1 MKQILQSFKTGE
13 MWLADVPA
21 PLCKGKGAVV
31 KTCASFVSAGTERML
46 AEFAK
51 KGLVGK
57 ALQMPDQVKKV
68 IRKMKTEGFFATL
81 EKVQA
86 KLDQPI
92 PLGYSSAGVVVEAGR
107 DCGGLNVG
115 DRVACGG
122 AGFANHAEFNYVPK
136 NLMVK
141 IPEGVS
147 FEDASCA
154 TVGSIAL
161 QGVRQCE
168 VRLGESVAVIGL
180 GLLGQLAVQML
191 RASGCRVIGYDLNKS
206 RCELAMACG
215 GGALPDLG
223 LRCVNENLVGEAM
236 AFTEGRGVDAV
247 LITAATPSDEPVT
260 VAAEICRKK
269 GRVVA
274 TGLVGMNLP
283 RDQYYKKEVDFR
295 LSCSYGP
302 GRYDPVYEEQ
312 GVDYPFGY
320 VRWTEQR
327 NMAAFLQLVAEGKV
341 TPAKLVTHRF
351 KFDDALEAYQVLL
364 GVKKEPYLGIVL
376 EYGDDSNAE
385 KQRSGEAEL
394 KRRVDFINV
403 EKQRSGERD
412 NSLKESSAALP
423 LCRSALKNKEAVG
436 ISFIGCGNFAKAVL
450 LPTLKKV
457 KNVGFRGVSTATGMS
472 ATDTAK
478 KYGFAFASTDQA
490 EVLKDES
497 TDLVFVTTR
506 HDLHAAQI
514 GAALEAGK
522 YVFSEKP
529 LCINEEQ
536 LEELILNAEK
546 QRSGE
551 AEVGGRVNL
560 SHKETQS
567 GSEAGG
573 APQTPDSISNKTSAT
588 LPLCPSALKNLTRVM
603 IGFNRR
609 FSPHARLLKEYFSKR
624 TLPLVMHYRVNA
636 GSIPKDVWLQ
646 DPEVGGGRMVGEG
659 CHFIDFMSYV
669 CGAPVVKV
677 QAMCIQTANGA
688 ETPEDSVSVN
698 LQFADGS
705 VGTLEYVALGDT
717 TLPKEWCE
725 IHGEGSTA
733 TMDNFCKTVCTGKL
747 GKRKLK
753 GKQQKGF
760 AEELAATIASVKTG
774 SAMPI
779 AWDEIANVTK
789 ATFAVLKAVKSGQSE
804 IVA

>member
-13 MWLADVPA
+13 MWLAEVPA

-31 KTCASFVSAGTERML
+31 QTAASFVSAGTERML

-68 IRKMKTEGFFATL
+68 IRKMKTEGVFATL

-107 DCGGLNVG
+107 DCGLNVG

-122 AGFANHAEFNYVPK
+122 AGFANHAEFNYVPR
-136 NLMVK
+136 NLIVK
-141 IPEGVS
+141 IPDGVS

-168 VRLGESVAVIGL
+168 VNLGETVAVIGL
-180 GLLGQLAVQML
+180 GLMGILAVQML
-191 RASGCRVIGYDLNKS
+191 KASGCRVIGFDPNAG
-206 RCELAMACG
+206 RCKLAEEMGCDRA
-215 GGALPDLG
+215 
-223 LRCVNENLVGEAM
+223 VNDNFVGECM
-236 AFTEGRGVDAV
+236 AFSGGFGVDAV
-247 LITAATPSDEPVT
+247 LITAATHSDEPVT

-341 TPAKLVTHRF
+341 TPGKLVTHRF
-351 KFDDALEAYQVLL
+351 KFDDALDAYQVLL
-364 GVKKEPYLGIVL
+364 GIKKEPYLGIVL
-376 EYGDDSNAE
+376 EYGDWSSLDRID
-385 KQRSGEAEL
+385 KIDGI
-394 KRRVDFINV
+394 KRRVDFSVQSNNP
-403 EKQRSGERD
+403 D
-412 NSLKESSAALP
+412 NPVNPVRKET
-423 LCRSALKNKEAVG
+423 VG
-436 ISFIGCGNFAKAVL
+436 VSFVGAGNFAKAVL
-450 LPTLKKV
+450 LPNLKKV
-457 KNVGFRGVSTATGMS
+457 KDVTFRGVSTATGMS

-478 KYGFAFASTDQA
+478 KYGFTFAATDQG

-497 TDLVFVTTR
+497 THLVFVTTR
-506 HDLHAAQI
+506 HDMHAAQI
-514 GAALEAGK
+514 KAALDAGK

-536 LEELILNAEK
+536 LSKLVNPVNPVLNK
-546 QRSGE
+546 
-551 AEVGGRVNL
+551 
-560 SHKETQS
+560 
-567 GSEAGG
+567 
-573 APQTPDSISNKTSAT
+573 
-588 LPLCPSALKNLTRVM
+588 VM

-609 FSPHARLLKEYFSKR
+609 FSPHAKLLKEYFAKR

-636 GSIPKDVWLQ
+636 GSIPKDIWLQ

-669 CGAPVVKV
+669 CGAPVEKV
-677 QAMCIQTANGA
+677 QAMCIKTANGA
-688 ETPEDSVSVN
+688 ETPEDSISVN

-717 TLPKEWCE
+717 TLPKEFCE

-733 TMDNFCKTVCTGKL
+733 TMDNFCKTVCSGKL

-760 AEELAATIASVKTG
+760 AEELAATVEAVKG
-774 SAMPI
+774 GAAMPI
-779 AWDEIANVTK
+779 PFEAILNVTK
-789 ATFAVLKAVKSGQSE
+789 TTFAILKAVKSGQSE
-804 IVA
+804 LVG

>member
-13 MWLADVPA
+13 MWLAEVPA

-51 KGLVGK
+51 KGIVGK

-81 EKVQA
+81 EKVRA

-107 DCGGLNVG
+107 DCGLNVG

-122 AGFANHAEFNYVPK
+122 AGFANHAEYDYVPR

-141 IPEGVS
+141 IPDGVS

-168 VRLGESVAVIGL
+168 VNLGESVAVIGL
-180 GLLGQLAVQML
+180 GLMGILAVQML
-191 RASGCRVIGYDLNKS
+191 KASGCRVVGFDPNAS
-206 RCELAMACG
+206 RCKLAEEMGCDRAVSDNF
-215 GGALPDLG
+215 A
-223 LRCVNENLVGEAM
+223 GECM
-236 AFTEGRGVDAV
+236 AFSGGYGVDAV
-247 LITAATPSDEPVT
+247 LITAATHSDEPVT

-327 NMAAFLQLVAEGKV
+327 NMSAFLQLVAEGKV
-341 TPAKLVTHRF
+341 TPSKLVTHRF
-351 KFDDALEAYQVLL
+351 KFDDALDAYQVLL
-364 GVKKEPYLGIVL
+364 GIKKEPYLGIVL
-376 EYGDDSNAE
+376 EYGDISTQSRGGAE
-385 KQRSGEAEL
+385 KAEIS
-394 KRRVDFINV
+394 RRVDFGGASHD
-403 EKQRSGERD
+403 KTSDPPR
-412 NSLKESSAALP
+412 
-423 LCRSALKNKEAVG
+423 LCDSALKNGNVG
-436 ISFIGCGNFAKAVL
+436 VSFIGAGNFAKAVL
-450 LPTLKKV
+450 LPNLKKV
-457 KNVGFRGVSTATGMS
+457 KGVSFRGVSTATGMS

-478 KYGFAFASTDQA
+478 KYGFAFAATDLA
-490 EVLKDES
+490 EVLKDS
-497 TDLVFVTTR
+497 DTNLVFVTTR
-506 HDLHAAQI
+506 HDMHAAQI
-514 GAALEAGK
+514 KAALEAGK

-529 LCINEEQ
+529 LCISEEQ
-536 LEELILNAEK
+536 FEEMWKCENVETANK
-546 QRSGE
+546 QCG
-551 AEVGGRVNL
+551 
-560 SHKETQS
+560 K
-567 GSEAGG
+567 
-573 APQTPDSISNKTSAT
+573 
-588 LPLCPSALKNLTRVM
+588 VM

-609 FSPHARLLKEYFSKR
+609 FSPHAKMLKEYFAKR

-636 GSIPKDVWLQ
+636 GSISKDIWLQ

-659 CHFIDFMSYV
+659 CHFIDFMGYV

-677 QAMCIQTANGA
+677 QAMCIKTENGA
-688 ETPEDSVSVN
+688 ETPEDSISVN

-705 VGTLEYVALGDT
+705 VGTLEYVALGDA
-717 TLPKEWCE
+717 TLPKEFCE

-733 TMDNFCKTVCTGKL
+733 TMDNFCKTICTGKL

-760 AEELAATIASVKTG
+760 AEELAATVAAVKEG
-774 SAMPI
+774 KPMPI
-779 AWDEIANVTK
+779 PFEEIENVTR
-789 ATFAVLKAVKSGQSE
+789 ATFAVLKAVKSGGSE
-804 IVA
+804 NVS

>member
-13 MWLADVPA
+13 MWLAEVPA
-21 PLCKGKGAVV
+21 PLCKSKGVV
-31 KTCASFVSAGTERML
+31 VRTIASFVSAGTERML

-51 KGLVGK
+51 KNLVGK

-92 PLGYSSAGVVVEAGR
+92 PLGYSSSGIVVEAGR
-107 DCGGLNVG
+107 DSGFNVG
-115 DRVACGG
+115 DPVACGG
-122 AGFANHAEFNYVPK
+122 AGFANHAEYAYVPR
-136 NLMVK
+136 NLTVR

-147 FEDASCA
+147 FGDASCA

-161 QGVRQCE
+161 QGVRQCD
-168 VRLGESVAVIGL
+168 VRLGETVAVIGL
-180 GLLGQLAVQML
+180 GLMGILAVQML
-191 RASGCRVIGYDLNKS
+191 KASGCRVVGFDPNPS
-206 RCELAMACG
+206 RCKLAEEMGCDRAVSDNFTAEC
-215 GGALPDLG
+215 
-223 LRCVNENLVGEAM
+223 M
-236 AFTEGRGVDAV
+236 AFSGGYGVDAV
-247 LITAATPSDEPVT
+247 LITAATHSDEPVT

-283 RDQYYKKEVDFR
+283 RDQYYKKEIDFR

-312 GVDYPFGY
+312 GIDYPFGY

-327 NMAAFLQLVAEGKV
+327 NIAAFLQLVAEGKV

-351 KFDDALEAYQVLL
+351 KFDDALDAYQVLL

-376 EYGDDSNAE
+376 EYSWSGKLELEKGGVGSWSGKLELEKGGVSSSREKLELEKDD
-385 KQRSGEAEL
+385 GI
-394 KRRVDFINV
+394 KRRVDFHSPT
-403 EKQRSGERD
+403 Q
-412 NSLKESSAALP
+412 NSNLKLD
-423 LCRSALKNKEAVG
+423 AVG
-436 ISFIGCGNFAKAVL
+436 VSFIGCGNFAKAVL
-450 LPTLKKV
+450 LPTLKKTRGV
-457 KNVGFRGVSTATGMS
+457 RFRGVSTATGMS
-472 ATDTAK
+472 AADTAK
-478 KYGFAFASTDQA
+478 KYAFAFAATDQN
-490 EVLKDES
+490 EVLKDAD

-506 HDLHAAQI
+506 HDMHASQI
-514 GAALEAGK
+514 AAALEAGK
-522 YVFSEKP
+522 YVFCEKP

-536 LEELILNAEK
+536 LGDLVGANSSSSRKDDEF
-546 QRSGE
+546 RSPTPTPTPTPNS
-551 AEVGGRVNL
+551 NL
-560 SHKETQS
+560 SR
-567 GSEAGG
+567 
-573 APQTPDSISNKTSAT
+573 I
-588 LPLCPSALKNLTRVM
+588 M

-609 FSPHARLLKEYFSKR
+609 FSPHAKMLKEYFAKR

-636 GSIPKDVWLQ
+636 GSIPKDIWLQ

-669 CGAPVVKV
+669 CGAHVVKV

-688 ETPEDSVSVN
+688 ETPEDSISVN

-717 TLPKEWCE
+717 TLPKEFCE

-733 TMDNFCKTVCTGKL
+733 TMDNFCMTVCTGKL

-760 AEELAATIASVKTG
+760 AEEIRAVVDAVKVHG
-774 SAMPI
+774 PAPI
-779 AWDEIANVTK
+779 PFAEIENVTRT
-789 ATFAVLKAVKSGQSE
+789 TFAVLKALKSGNSE
-804 IVA
+804 LI

>member
-13 MWLADVPA
+13 MWLAEVPA

-31 KTCASFVSAGTERML
+31 QTAASFVSAGTERML

-51 KGLVGK
+51 KGIVGK

-68 IRKMKTEGFFATL
+68 IRKMKTEGIFATL

-107 DCGGLNVG
+107 DCGLNVG

-122 AGFANHAEFNYVPK
+122 AGFANHAEFNYVPR
-136 NLMVK
+136 NLIVK

-168 VRLGESVAVIGL
+168 VNLGETVAVIGL
-180 GLLGQLAVQML
+180 GLMGILAVQML
-191 RASGCRVIGYDLNKS
+191 KASGCRVIGFDPNAG
-206 RCELAMACG
+206 RCKLAEEMGCDRA
-215 GGALPDLG
+215 
-223 LRCVNENLVGEAM
+223 VNDNFVGECM
-236 AFTEGRGVDAV
+236 AFSGGFGVDAV
-247 LITAATPSDEPVT
+247 LITAATHSDEPVT

-341 TPAKLVTHRF
+341 TPGKLVTHRF
-351 KFDDALEAYQVLL
+351 KFDDALDAYQVLL
-364 GVKKEPYLGIVL
+364 GIKKEPYLGIVL
-376 EYGDDSNAE
+376 EYGDLAAKNAE
-385 KQRSGEAEL
+385 NAKIE
-394 KRRVDFINV
+394 RRVDFSRV
-403 EKQRSGERD
+403 EHVERVD
-412 NSLKESSAALP
+412 
-423 LCRSALKNKEAVG
+423 RVG
-436 ISFIGCGNFAKAVL
+436 VSFVGAGNFAKAVL
-450 LPTLKKV
+450 LPTLKKI
-457 KNVGFRGVSTATGMS
+457 KDAEFRGVSTATGMS

-478 KYGFAFASTDQA
+478 KYGFAFAATDQG

-497 TDLVFVTTR
+497 TNLVFVTTR
-506 HDLHAAQI
+506 HDMHAAQI
-514 GAALEAGK
+514 KAALGAGK

-536 LEELILNAEK
+536 LDGVLAAKNAENAK
-546 QRSGE
+546 D
-551 AEVGGRVNL
+551 AL
-560 SHKETQS
+560 S
-567 GSEAGG
+567 
-573 APQTPDSISNKTSAT
+573 
-588 LPLCPSALKNLTRVM
+588 RVM

-609 FSPHARLLKEYFSKR
+609 FSPHAKLLKEYFSKR

-636 GSIPKDVWLQ
+636 GSIPKDIWLQ

-669 CGAPVVKV
+669 CGAPVEKV
-677 QAMCIQTANGA
+677 QAMCIKTANGA
-688 ETPEDSVSVN
+688 ETPEDSISVN

-760 AEELAATIASVKTG
+760 REELEATVDAVKSG
-774 SAMPI
+774 KAMPI
-779 AWDEIANVTK
+779 PFEEILNVTK
-789 ATFAVLKAVKSGQSE
+789 TTFAILKAVKSGQSE
-804 IVA
+804 EV

>member
-13 MWLADVPA
+13 MWLAEVPA

-31 KTCASFVSAGTERML
+31 RTCASFVSAGTERML

-57 ALQMPDQVKKV
+57 AMQMPDQVKKV
-68 IRKMKTEGFFATL
+68 IRKMKTEGVFATL

-92 PLGYSSAGVVVEAGR
+92 PLGYSSAGIVVEAGR
-107 DCGGLNVG
+107 DCGLNVG

-141 IPEGVS
+141 IPDGVS

-168 VRLGESVAVIGL
+168 VNLGESVAVIGL
-180 GLLGQLAVQML
+180 GLMGILAVQML
-191 RASGCRVIGYDLNKS
+191 KASGCRVVGFDPNSS
-206 RCELAMACG
+206 RCKLAEEMGCDRAVS
-215 GGALPDLG
+215 D
-223 LRCVNENLVGEAM
+223 NFVGECM
-236 AFTEGRGVDAV
+236 AFSGGYGVDAV
-247 LITAATPSDEPVT
+247 LITAATHSNEPVT

-341 TPAKLVTHRF
+341 TPGKLVTHRF
-351 KFDDALEAYQVLL
+351 KFDDALDAYQVLL
-364 GVKKEPYLGIVL
+364 GIRKEPYLGIVL
-376 EYGDDSNAE
+376 EYG
-385 KQRSGEAEL
+385 SGDKLEL
-394 KRRVDFINV
+394 ENGVVQRRVNFNHV
-403 EKQRSGERD
+403 EHVEHVDK
-412 NSLKESSAALP
+412 
-423 LCRSALKNKEAVG
+423 VG
-436 ISFIGCGNFAKAVL
+436 VSFIGAGNFAKAVL
-450 LPTLKKV
+450 LPNLKKV
-457 KNVGFRGVSTATGMS
+457 NDAVFRGVSTATGMS

-478 KYGFAFASTDQA
+478 KYGFAFAATDQK
-490 EVLKDES
+490 EILKDSE
-497 TDLVFVTTR
+497 TKLVMVTTR
-506 HDLHAAQI
+506 HDLHAGQI
-514 GAALEAGK
+514 ASALDAGK

-536 LEELILNAEK
+536 FEEL
-546 QRSGE
+546 
-551 AEVGGRVNL
+551 
-560 SHKETQS
+560 
-567 GSEAGG
+567 
-573 APQTPDSISNKTSAT
+573 TSAS
-588 LPLCPSALKNLTRVM
+588 SACSARLNKVM

-609 FSPHARLLKEYFSKR
+609 FSPHAKLLKGYFAKR

-636 GSIPKDVWLQ
+636 GAIPKEVWIQ
-646 DPEVGGGRMVGEG
+646 DPSVGGGRMVGEG

-669 CGAPVVKV
+669 CGAPVEKV
-677 QAMCIQTANGA
+677 QAMCIKTANGA
-688 ETPEDSVSVN
+688 ETPEDSISVN

-705 VGTLEYVALGDT
+705 VGTLEYVAFGDT
-717 TLPKEWCE
+717 TLPKELCE

-733 TMDNFCKTVCTGKL
+733 TMENFCSTVCTGKL

-753 GKQQKGF
+753 GRQQKGF
-760 AEELAATIASVKTG
+760 AEELEATVASVKAG
-774 SAMPI
+774 GAMPI
-779 AWDEIANVTK
+779 TWDEIVNITK
-789 ATFAVLKAVKSGQSE
+789 TTFAILKAVKSGKSE
-804 IVA
+804 EV

>member
-13 MWLADVPA
+13 LWLADVPA

-31 KTCASFVSAGTERML
+31 RTCASFVSAGTERML

-51 KGLVGK
+51 KGLLGK

-92 PLGYSSAGVVVEAGR
+92 PLGYSCAGVVVEAGR
-107 DCGGLNVG
+107 DSGGLNVG

-122 AGFANHAEFNYVPK
+122 AGYANHAEFNYVPK

-191 RASGCRVIGYDLNKS
+191 RASGCRVIGYDLNRS

-215 GGALPDLG
+215 GGAFGEGALPDLG

-247 LITAATPSDEPVT
+247 LITAATHSDEPVT

-376 EYGDDSNAE
+376 EYSSSDELELE
-385 KQRSGEAEL
+385 KGGVGSWIGELE
-394 KRRVDFINV
+394 KGGIERRVDFHSPTQNL
-403 EKQRSGERD
+403 
-412 NSLKESSAALP
+412 NSNLKLDT
-423 LCRSALKNKEAVG
+423 VG
-436 ISFIGCGNFAKAVL
+436 VSFIGCGNFAKAVL
-450 LPTLKKV
+450 LPALKKTKDV
-457 KNVGFRGVSTATGMS
+457 CFRGVSTATGMS
-472 ATDTAK
+472 AVDTAK
-478 KYGFAFASTDQA
+478 KYGFAFAATDQC
-490 EVLKDES
+490 EVLKDAE
-497 TDLVFVTTR
+497 TNLVMVTTR
-506 HDLHAAQI
+506 HDMHAAQI
-514 GAALEAGK
+514 SAALEAGK

-536 LEELILNAEK
+536 LEKLV
-546 QRSGE
+546 GE
-551 AEVGGRVNL
+551 NSSSSRTADDVHSPTPTQNSNL
-560 SHKETQS
+560 SR
-567 GSEAGG
+567 
-573 APQTPDSISNKTSAT
+573 I
-588 LPLCPSALKNLTRVM
+588 M

-609 FSPHARLLKEYFSKR
+609 FSPHAKLLKEYFAKR

-636 GSIPKDVWLQ
+636 GSIPKDIWLQ
-646 DPEVGGGRMVGEG
+646 DPDVGGGRMVGEG

-677 QAMCIQTANGA
+677 QAMCIKTANGS
-688 ETPEDSVSVN
+688 ETPEDSISVN

-747 GKRKLK
+747 GKKKLK

-760 AEELAATIASVKTG
+760 AEELMATVAAVKDG
-774 SAMPI
+774 KPMPI
-779 AWDEIANVTK
+779 PFVDILNVTK
-789 ATFAVLKAVKSGQSE
+789 TTFVTLKAIKSGQTES
-804 IVA
+804 VG

>member
-92 PLGYSSAGVVVEAGR
+92 PLGYSSAGVVVESGR
-107 DCGGLNVG
+107 DCEFNVG

-136 NLMVK
+136 NLLVK

-168 VRLGESVAVIGL
+168 VRLGETVAVIGL

-206 RCELAMACG
+206 RCELAMGAG
-215 GGALPDLG
+215 GGGRGATALPGAEDGVRGATALPDAG
-223 LRCVNENLVGEAM
+223 LRCVSENLVGEAM
-236 AFTEGRGVDAV
+236 AFTGGYGVDAV
-247 LITAATPSDEPVT
+247 LITAATHSDEPVT

-376 EYGDDSNAE
+376 GYGEGEDVSTQRRRDAE
-385 KQRSGEAEL
+385 GAEI
-394 KRRVDFINV
+394 KRRVDLG
-403 EKQRSGERD
+403 RATSTA
-412 NSLKESSAALP
+412 NSNTSSR
-423 LCRSALKNKEAVG
+423 LCDSALKTSSVG
-436 ISFIGCGNFAKAVL
+436 VSFIGCGNFAKAVL

-457 KNVGFRGVSTATGMS
+457 KDAGFRGVSTATGMS

-478 KYGFAFASTDQA
+478 KYGFAFAATDQA
-490 EVLKDES
+490 EVLKDEG

-514 GAALEAGK
+514 GAALAAGK

-536 LEELILNAEK
+536 LEKLVV
-546 QRSGE
+546 G
-551 AEVGGRVNL
+551 VGGGFGAL
-560 SHKETQS
+560 S
-567 GSEAGG
+567 
-573 APQTPDSISNKTSAT
+573 PR
-588 LPLCPSALKNLTRVM
+588 LCDSALKTLARVM

-609 FSPHARLLKEYFSKR
+609 FSPHARLLKEYFAKR

-659 CHFIDFMSYV
+659 CHFIDFMRYV

-760 AEELAATIASVKTG
+760 REELEATVAAVKAG
-774 SAMPI
+774 GEMPI
-779 AWDEIANVTK
+779 KFEEILNVTR
-789 ATFAVLKAVKSGQSE
+789 ATFAVLRAVKSGASE
-804 IVA
+804 AV

>member
-1 MKQILQSFKTGE
+1 MKQILQSQSFKTGE
-13 MWLADVPA
+13 MWLAEVPA
-21 PLCKGKGAVV
+21 PLCKGRGAVV
-31 KTCASFVSAGTERML
+31 QTAASFVSAGTERML

-51 KGLVGK
+51 KGIVGK

-68 IRKMKTEGFFATL
+68 IRKMKTEGVFATL
-81 EKVQA
+81 EKVRA

-107 DCGGLNVG
+107 DCGLNIG

-122 AGFANHAEFNYVPK
+122 AGFANHAEFNYVPR
-136 NLMVK
+136 NLIVK
-141 IPEGVS
+141 IPDGVS

-168 VRLGESVAVIGL
+168 VNLGETVAVIGL
-180 GLLGQLAVQML
+180 GLMGILAVQML
-191 RASGCRVIGYDLNKS
+191 KASGCRVIGFDPNAG
-206 RCELAMACG
+206 RCNLAEEMGCDRA
-215 GGALPDLG
+215 
-223 LRCVNENLVGEAM
+223 VNDNFAGECM
-236 AFTEGRGVDAV
+236 AFSGGFGVDAV
-247 LITAATPSDEPVT
+247 LITAATHSDEPVT

-341 TPAKLVTHRF
+341 TPGKLVTHRF
-351 KFDDALEAYQVLL
+351 KFDDALDAYQVLL
-364 GVKKEPYLGIVL
+364 GIKKEPYLGIVL
-376 EYGDDSNAE
+376 EYDLKE
-385 KQRSGEAEL
+385 VVSGGVESCKL
-394 KRRVDFINV
+394 NRRVDINS
-403 EKQRSGERD
+403 QFTTH
-412 NSLKESSAALP
+412 NSQLNS
-423 LCRSALKNKEAVG
+423 VG
-436 ISFIGCGNFAKAVL
+436 ISFVGAGNFAKAVL
-450 LPTLKKV
+450 LPTIRSINRKSNNQTIL
-457 KNVGFRGVSTATGMS
+457 RGVSTATGMS

-478 KYGFAFASTDQA
+478 KYGFAFAATDQG

-497 TDLVFVTTR
+497 TNLVFVTTR
-506 HDLHAAQI
+506 HDMHAAQI
-514 GAALEAGK
+514 KATLEAGK

-536 LEELILNAEK
+536 LGELFDLRLGDCVIGNGGTPNQTIKQSNNQTILN
-546 QRSGE
+546 
-551 AEVGGRVNL
+551 
-560 SHKETQS
+560 
-567 GSEAGG
+567 
-573 APQTPDSISNKTSAT
+573 
-588 LPLCPSALKNLTRVM
+588 RVM

-609 FSPHARLLKEYFSKR
+609 FSPHAKLLKEYFSKR

-636 GSIPKDVWLQ
+636 GSIPKDIWLQ

-669 CGAPVVKV
+669 CGAPVEKV
-677 QAMCIQTANGA
+677 QAMCIKTANGA
-688 ETPEDSVSVN
+688 ETPEDSISVN

-733 TMDNFCKTVCTGKL
+733 TMDNFCKTVCSGKL

-760 AEELAATIASVKTG
+760 REELEATVEAVKSG
-774 SAMPI
+774 KAMPI
-779 AWDEIANVTK
+779 PFEEILNVTK
-789 ATFAVLKAVKSGQSE
+789 TTFAILKAVKSGGSE
-804 IVA
+804 IV

>member
-13 MWLADVPA
+13 MWLAEVPA

-31 KTCASFVSAGTERML
+31 RTCASFVSAGTERML

-51 KGLVGK
+51 KGIIGK

-107 DCGGLNVG
+107 DCGLSVG

-141 IPEGVS
+141 IPDGVS

-168 VRLGESVAVIGL
+168 VNLGETVAVIGL
-180 GLLGQLAVQML
+180 GLMGILAVQML
-191 RASGCRVIGYDLNKS
+191 KASGCRVIGFDPNPS
-206 RCELAMACG
+206 RCKLAA
-215 GGALPDLG
+215 DLG
-223 LRCVNENLVGEAM
+223 CDRAVSDNFVGECM
-236 AFTEGRGVDAV
+236 AFSGGYGVDAV
-247 LITAATPSDEPVT
+247 LITAATHSDEPVT

-341 TPAKLVTHRF
+341 TPSKLVTHRF

-376 EYGDDSNAE
+376 EYGESGGDVLTQRRRDAE
-385 KQRSGEAEL
+385 CAEL
-394 KRRVDFINV
+394 KRRVD
-403 EKQRSGERD
+403 
-412 NSLKESSAALP
+412 LESVA
-423 LCRSALKNKEAVG
+423 SALKSDDVG
-436 ISFIGCGNFAKAVL
+436 VSFIGCGNFAKAVL
-450 LPTLKKV
+450 LPTLKKL
-457 KNVGFRGVSTATGMS
+457 KGACFRGVSTATGMS

-478 KYGFAFASTDQA
+478 KYGFAFAATDQN
-490 EVLKDES
+490 EVLKDAD
-497 TDLVFVTTR
+497 THLVMVTTR
-506 HDLHAAQI
+506 HDMHASQI
-514 GAALEAGK
+514 TAALEAGK

-529 LCINEEQ
+529 LCINEQQ
-536 LEELILNAEK
+536 LEELILNAEA
-546 QRSGE
+546 QRRREKGDDF
-551 AEVGGRVNL
+551 N
-560 SHKETQS
+560 HKETKRCF
-567 GSEAGG
+567 EAEGL
-573 APQTPDSISNKTSAT
+573 PQTPENISRNSSTS
-588 LPLCPSALKNLTRVM
+588 LRLCDSALKTLSRVM

-609 FSPHARLLKEYFSKR
+609 FSPHAKLLKEYFAKR

-636 GSIPKDVWLQ
+636 GAIPKDVWLQ
-646 DPEVGGGRMVGEG
+646 DPEVGGGRMIGEG

-669 CGAPVVKV
+669 CGSQVTKV
-677 QAMCIQTANGA
+677 QAMCIKTANGA
-688 ETPEDSVSVN
+688 ETPEDSIIVN

-717 TLPKEWCE
+717 TLPKEFCE

-733 TMDNFCKTVCTGKL
+733 VMDNFCKTVCTGKL
-747 GKRKLK
+747 GKRKLS

-760 AEELAATIASVKTG
+760 AEELAATIASVKAG

-789 ATFAVLKAVKSGQSE
+789 TTFAVLKAVKSGQSE
-804 IVA
+804 RVE

>member
-13 MWLADVPA
+13 MWLAEVPA
-21 PLCKGKGAVV
+21 PLCKSKGVV
-31 KTCASFVSAGTERML
+31 VRTVASFVSAGTERML

-51 KGLVGK
+51 KNLLGK

-92 PLGYSSAGVVVEAGR
+92 PLGYSSAGVVVETGR
-107 DCGGLNVG
+107 DSGFNVG
-115 DRVACGG
+115 DLVACGG
-122 AGFANHAEFNYVPK
+122 AGFANHAEYAYVPR
-136 NLMVK
+136 NLLAR

-161 QGVRQCE
+161 QGVRQCD
-168 VRLGESVAVIGL
+168 VRLGETVAVIGL

-191 RASGCRVIGYDLNKS
+191 RASGCRVIGYDLNKN
-206 RCELAMACG
+206 RCELAMGAG
-215 GGALPDLG
+215 GGGRGVTALPDAG
-223 LRCVNENLVGEAM
+223 LRCVSENLVGEAM
-236 AFTEGRGVDAV
+236 AFTGGYGVDAV
-247 LITAATPSDEPVT
+247 LITAATHSDEPVT

-312 GVDYPFGY
+312 GIDYPFGY

-327 NMAAFLQLVAEGKV
+327 NMQAFVELVASGRV
-341 TPAKLVTHRF
+341 TPSRLVTHRF
-351 KFDDALEAYQVLL
+351 KFDDALDAYQVLL

-376 EYGDDSNAE
+376 KYGE
-385 KQRSGEAEL
+385 EGVGELRVGEL
-394 KRRVDFINV
+394 RVGELRVGELGVGELVRRVDFV
-403 EKQRSGERD
+403 PSP
-412 NSLKESSAALP
+412 NSLTQKLPTHKLSSPNSKTPNSQTHQLN
-423 LCRSALKNKEAVG
+423 SVG
-436 ISFIGCGNFAKAVL
+436 VSFIGCGNFAKAVL
-450 LPTLKKV
+450 LPNLKKV
-457 KNVGFRGVSTATGMS
+457 KDVDFRGVSTATGMS

-478 KYGFAFASTDQA
+478 KYGFAFAATDQA
-490 EVLKDES
+490 EVLKDEG
-497 TDLVFVTTR
+497 TDLVMVTTR
-506 HDLHAAQI
+506 HDMHAAQI
-514 GAALEAGK
+514 AAALAAGK

-551 AEVGGRVNL
+551 AEVG
-560 SHKETQS
+560 
-567 GSEAGG
+567 
-573 APQTPDSISNKTSAT
+573 
-588 LPLCPSALKNLTRVM
+588 ALKTLSRVM

-609 FSPHARLLKEYFSKR
+609 FSPHAKMLKEYFAKR

-636 GSIPKDVWLQ
+636 GSIPKDIWLHNP
-646 DPEVGGGRMVGEG
+646 DVGGGRMVGEG
-659 CHFIDFMSYV
+659 CHFIDFMSFV
-669 CGAPVVKV
+669 CGAPVEKV
-677 QAMCIQTANGA
+677 QAMCIKTTNGA

-717 TLPKEWCE
+717 TLPKEFCE
-725 IHGEGSTA
+725 IHGDGSTA

-753 GKQQKGF
+753 GKQEKGF
-760 AEELAATIASVKTG
+760 KEELEATMAAVKAG
-774 SAMPI
+774 EAMPI
-779 AWDEIANVTK
+779 KFEEIENVTRT
-789 ATFAVLKAVKSGQSE
+789 TFAVLRALKNGASE
-804 IVA
+804 VV

>member
-1 MKQILQSFKTGE
+1 
-13 MWLADVPA
+13 MWLAEVPA

-31 KTCASFVSAGTERML
+31 QTAASFVSAGTERML

-68 IRKMKTEGFFATL
+68 IRKMKTEGIFATL

-107 DCGGLNVG
+107 DCGLNVG

-122 AGFANHAEFNYVPK
+122 AGFANHAEFNYVPR
-136 NLMVK
+136 NLIVK
-141 IPEGVS
+141 IPDGVS

-168 VRLGESVAVIGL
+168 VNLGETVAVIGL
-180 GLLGQLAVQML
+180 GLMGILAVQML
-191 RASGCRVIGYDLNKS
+191 KASGCRVIGFDPNAG
-206 RCELAMACG
+206 RCKLAEEMGCDRAV
-215 GGALPDLG
+215 DD
-223 LRCVNENLVGEAM
+223 NFVGECM
-236 AFTEGRGVDAV
+236 AFSGGFGVDAV
-247 LITAATPSDEPVT
+247 LITAATHSDEPVT

-269 GRVVA
+269 GCVVA

-341 TPAKLVTHRF
+341 TPGKLVTHRF
-351 KFDDALEAYQVLL
+351 KFDDALDAYQVLL
-364 GVKKEPYLGIVL
+364 GIKKEPYLGIVL
-376 EYGDDSNAE
+376 EYGEVDLAAKNAE
-385 KQRSGEAEL
+385 SAKIE
-394 KRRVDFINV
+394 RRVDFSRV
-403 EKQRSGERD
+403 EHVERVD
-412 NSLKESSAALP
+412 
-423 LCRSALKNKEAVG
+423 RVG
-436 ISFIGCGNFAKAVL
+436 VSFVGAGNFAKAVL
-450 LPTLKKV
+450 LPNLKKV
-457 KNVGFRGVSTATGMS
+457 KDVTFRGVSTATGMS

-478 KYGFAFASTDQA
+478 KYGFAFAATDQG

-497 TDLVFVTTR
+497 TNLVFVTTR
-506 HDLHAAQI
+506 HDMHAAQI
-514 GAALEAGK
+514 KAALEAGK

-536 LEELILNAEK
+536 LDGVLAAKNAENAK
-546 QRSGE
+546 D
-551 AEVGGRVNL
+551 AL
-560 SHKETQS
+560 S
-567 GSEAGG
+567 
-573 APQTPDSISNKTSAT
+573 
-588 LPLCPSALKNLTRVM
+588 RVM

-609 FSPHARLLKEYFSKR
+609 FSPHAKLLKEYFSKR
-624 TLPLVMHYRVNA
+624 TLPLMMHYRVNA
-636 GSIPKDVWLQ
+636 GSIPKDIWLQ

-669 CGAPVVKV
+669 CGAPVEKV
-677 QAMCIQTANGA
+677 QAMCIKTANGA
-688 ETPEDSVSVN
+688 ETPEDSISVN

-733 TMDNFCKTVCTGKL
+733 TMDNFCKTVCSGKL

-760 AEELAATIASVKTG
+760 REELEATIEAVKNG
-774 SAMPI
+774 KAMPI
-779 AWDEIANVTK
+779 PFEEILNVTK
-789 ATFAVLKAVKSGQSE
+789 TTFAILKAVKSGQSE
-804 IVA
+804 EV

>member
-21 PLCKGKGAVV
+21 PLCRAKGAVV
-31 KTCASFVSAGTERML
+31 RTAASFVSAGTERML

-51 KGLVGK
+51 KGMIGK

-68 IRKMKTEGFFATL
+68 LRKMKTEGVFATL

-107 DCGGLNVG
+107 DCGNLKVG

-122 AGFANHAEFNYVPK
+122 AGFANHAEYAYVPR
-136 NLMVK
+136 NLIVK
-141 IPEGVS
+141 IPDGVS

-180 GLLGQLAVQML
+180 GLMGILAVQML
-191 RASGCRVIGYDLNKS
+191 KASGCRVIGFDPNAG
-206 RCELAMACG
+206 RCKLAE
-215 GGALPDLG
+215 DLG
-223 LRCVNENLVGEAM
+223 CDKAVNANLEGEAM
-236 AFTEGRGVDAV
+236 AFSEGNGVDAV
-247 LITAATPSDEPVT
+247 LITAATHSDEPVT

-312 GVDYPFGY
+312 GIDYPFGY

-327 NMAAFLQLVAEGKV
+327 NMSAFLQLVAEGKV
-341 TPAKLVTHRF
+341 TPSKLVTHTF
-351 KFDDALEAYQVLL
+351 NFDDALDAYQVLL
-364 GVKKEPYLGIVL
+364 GIKKEPYLGIVL
-376 EYGDDSNAE
+376 EYENDRPKSNVE
-385 KQRSGEAEL
+385 VEGVQ
-394 KRRVDFINV
+394 RRVDLVSNNRTIEQPNN
-403 EKQRSGERD
+403 R
-412 NSLKESSAALP
+412 AI
-423 LCRSALKNKEAVG
+423 VG
-436 ISFIGCGNFAKAVL
+436 CSFIGAGNFAKAVL
-450 LPTLKKV
+450 LPTLKKTDDTIM
-457 KNVGFRGVSTATGMS
+457 RGVSTANGMS
-472 ATDTAK
+472 AADTAK
-478 KYGFAFASTDQA
+478 KFGFAFAATDQA
-490 EVLKDES
+490 EVLKDKD
-497 TDLVFVTTR
+497 TNLVFVTTR
-506 HDLHAAQI
+506 HDMHAAQI
-514 GAALEAGK
+514 KAALDAGK
-522 YVFSEKP
+522 CVFTEKP
-529 LCINEEQ
+529 LCINEDQLTELVSWPESEQ
-536 LEELILNAEK
+536 
-546 QRSGE
+546 RM
-551 AEVGGRVNL
+551 R
-560 SHKETQS
+560 
-567 GSEAGG
+567 
-573 APQTPDSISNKTSAT
+573 
-588 LPLCPSALKNLTRVM
+588 PSRIMV
-603 IGFNRR
+603 GFNRR
-609 FSPHARLLKEYFSKR
+609 FSPHAKLLKDYFAKR

-636 GSIPKDVWLQ
+636 GSIPRDVWIQ
-646 DPEVGGGRMVGEG
+646 DPSVGGGRMIGEG
-659 CHFIDFMSYV
+659 CHFIDFMSFV

-677 QAMCIQTANGA
+677 QAMCIQTANAA
-688 ETPEDSVSVN
+688 ETPEDSISVN

-717 TLPKEWCE
+717 TLPKEVCE

-733 TMDNFCKTVCTGKL
+733 LMDNFCKTICTGKL

-760 AEELAATIASVKTG
+760 AEELAATVAAVKECK
-774 SAMPI
+774 AMPI
-779 AWDEIANVTK
+779 SFEEIENVTK
-789 ATFAVLKAVKSGQSE
+789 TCFAVLKAVKNGES
-804 IVA
+804 VAVE

>member
-13 MWLADVPA
+13 MWLAEVPA

-31 KTCASFVSAGTERML
+31 QTAASFVSAGTERML

-68 IRKMKTEGFFATL
+68 IRKMKTEGIFATL

-107 DCGGLNVG
+107 DCGLNVG

-122 AGFANHAEFNYVPK
+122 AGFANHAEFNYVPR
-136 NLMVK
+136 NLIVK
-141 IPEGVS
+141 IPDGVS

-168 VRLGESVAVIGL
+168 VNLGETVAVIGL
-180 GLLGQLAVQML
+180 GLMGILAVQML
-191 RASGCRVIGYDLNKS
+191 KASGCRVIGFDPNVG
-206 RCELAMACG
+206 RCKLAEEMGCDRA
-215 GGALPDLG
+215 
-223 LRCVNENLVGEAM
+223 VNDNFVGECM
-236 AFTEGRGVDAV
+236 AFSGGFGVDAV
-247 LITAATPSDEPVT
+247 LITAATHSDEPVT

-341 TPAKLVTHRF
+341 TPGKLVTHRF
-351 KFDDALEAYQVLL
+351 KFDDALDAYQVLL
-364 GVKKEPYLGIVL
+364 GIKKEPYLGIVL
-376 EYGDDSNAE
+376 EYEDLAAKNAE
-385 KQRSGEAEL
+385 GAKIE
-394 KRRVDFINV
+394 RRVDLSRV
-403 EKQRSGERD
+403 EHVERVD
-412 NSLKESSAALP
+412 
-423 LCRSALKNKEAVG
+423 RVG
-436 ISFIGCGNFAKAVL
+436 VSFVGAGNFAKAVL
-450 LPTLKKV
+450 LPNLKKV
-457 KNVGFRGVSTATGMS
+457 KGVEFRGVSTATGMS

-478 KYGFAFASTDQA
+478 KYGFAFAATDQGEVMKDA
-490 EVLKDES
+490 E
-497 TDLVFVTTR
+497 TNLVFVTTR
-506 HDLHAAQI
+506 HDMHAAQI
-514 GAALEAGK
+514 KAALDAGK

-536 LEELILNAEK
+536 LDGVLAAKNAEDAK
-546 QRSGE
+546 D
-551 AEVGGRVNL
+551 VL
-560 SHKETQS
+560 S
-567 GSEAGG
+567 
-573 APQTPDSISNKTSAT
+573 
-588 LPLCPSALKNLTRVM
+588 RVM

-609 FSPHARLLKEYFSKR
+609 FSPHAKLLKEYFSKR

-636 GSIPKDVWLQ
+636 GSIPKDIWLQ

-659 CHFIDFMSYV
+659 CHFIDFMRYV
-669 CGAPVVKV
+669 CGAPVEKV
-677 QAMCIQTANGA
+677 QAMCIKTTNGA
-688 ETPEDSVSVN
+688 ETPEDSISVN

-760 AEELAATIASVKTG
+760 REELEATISAVKNG
-774 SAMPI
+774 KAMPI
-779 AWDEIANVTK
+779 SFEEILNVTK
-789 ATFAVLKAVKSGQSE
+789 TTFAILKAVKSGQSE
-804 IVA
+804 EV

>member
-13 MWLADVPA
+13 MWLAEVPA
-21 PLCKGKGAVV
+21 SLCKGRGAVV
-31 KTCASFVSAGTERML
+31 RTAVSFVSAGTERML

-51 KGLVGK
+51 KGIIGK

-92 PLGYSSAGVVVEAGR
+92 PLGYSSAGIVAEVGR
-107 DCGGLNVG
+107 DCGLNVG

-122 AGFANHAEFNYVPK
+122 AGFANHAEFNYVPR

-141 IPEGVS
+141 IPDGVS

-168 VRLGESVAVIGL
+168 VHLGESVAVIGL
-180 GLLGQLAVQML
+180 GLMGILAVQML
-191 RASGCRVIGYDLNKS
+191 KASGCRVVGFDPNPS
-206 RCELAMACG
+206 RCKLAS
-215 GGALPDLG
+215 DLG
-223 LRCVNENLVGEAM
+223 CDRAVSDNFVGECM
-236 AFTEGRGVDAV
+236 AFSGGYGVDAV
-247 LITAATPSDEPVT
+247 LITAATHSDEPVT

-327 NMAAFLQLVAEGKV
+327 NMAAFLQLVADGKV

-351 KFDDALEAYQVLL
+351 KFDDVLDAYQVLL
-364 GVKKEPYLGIVL
+364 GIKKEPYLGIVL
-376 EYGDDSNAE
+376 EYGEEDVLAAKNAKDAKIE
-385 KQRSGEAEL
+385 
-394 KRRVDFINV
+394 RRVDFSSSPAN
-403 EKQRSGERD
+403 RSNPVD
-412 NSLKESSAALP
+412 P
-423 LCRSALKNKEAVG
+423 LNPVKNDSVG
-436 ISFIGCGNFAKAVL
+436 VSFIGCGNFAKAVL
-450 LPTLKKV
+450 LPTLKKI
-457 KNVGFRGVSTATGMS
+457 NDARFRGVSTATGMS

-478 KYGFAFASTDQA
+478 KYGFAFAATDQG
-490 EVLKDES
+490 EVLKDDG
-497 TDLVFVTTR
+497 TNLVMVTTR
-506 HDLHAAQI
+506 HDMHAGQI
-514 GAALEAGK
+514 AAALEAGK
-522 YVFSEKP
+522 YVFCEKP

-536 LEELILNAEK
+536 LERLIN
-546 QRSGE
+546 
-551 AEVGGRVNL
+551 GRVEHVDHVEDRENSVRL
-560 SHKETQS
+560 NR
-567 GSEAGG
+567 
-573 APQTPDSISNKTSAT
+573 I
-588 LPLCPSALKNLTRVM
+588 M

-609 FSPHARLLKEYFSKR
+609 FSPHAKMLKEYFAKR

-636 GSIPKDVWLQ
+636 GSIPRDVWLQ

-669 CGAPVVKV
+669 CGAPVEKV
-677 QAMCIQTANGA
+677 QAMCIKTTNGA
-688 ETPEDSVSVN
+688 ETPEDSISVN

-747 GKRKLK
+747 GKKKLK

-760 AEELAATIASVKTG
+760 KEELEATIAAVKAGTP
-774 SAMPI
+774 API
-779 AWDEIANVTK
+779 PFGEIENVTR
-789 ATFAVLKAVKSGQSE
+789 ATFAVLRALKSGNVESL
-804 IVA
+804 